1 VDPQDKNERVV
12 KEQVALRSHDRA
24 ALFSLLPNLRS
35 RAADHVTGSSVN
47 VLIPLP
53 STINM
58 QQLLYR
64 VITFPQTMFETVV
77 LTFEP
82 VPNALLKLLL
92 PRTR

>member
-1 VDPQDKNERVV
+1 
-12 KEQVALRSHDRA
+12 
-24 ALFSLLPNLRS
+24 
-35 RAADHVTGSSVN
+35 
-47 VLIPLP
+47 
-53 STINM
+53 M